1 MFRDEKEI
9 REDCNEVEEE
19 CTDELTEATEATEEC
34 NSEEAPATCHD
45 EGASQE
51 VADVEEESADEVVA
65 EECAEVAE
73 PCEEEPCEEAP
84 CEEESA
90 DEEPCGEAPC
100 DETAVAE
107 APEEE
112 ASEEEDSDE
121 ILTMEDAEALDF
133 DPLQPG
139 DVLEGTVV
147 QVNEENVLVDV
158 RYKSDGVIPYSE
170 LRLKSGEKPQEV
182 FSVGQEIPVYI
193 LSVDGRD
200 GAVLASYRR
209 ALDEI
214 AWDHL
219 YELHEEGAIIEAP
232 VVEEVK
238 GGLVLDVLGLRG
250 FMPASHVDR
259 GFVSDLS
266 QYVGED
272 VRAKVVELDRNKN
285 RIIISRKAVIENEYA
300 QQRDETWAELEEG
313 QVRSG
318 VVKGLTDFGAFVD
331 LGGVDGL
338 LHVSQ
343 MSWGRVDHPSDVL
356 KVGEEIDVQVLKVDR
371 EGEKISLGLK
381 QLLADPWESIAENYS
396 AGEVVKGRIMR
407 IAPFGAFVQLEPGV
421 EGLVHISELADYHV
435 TEPSEVVSEGEDVQV
450 KVLRVQPEERRI
462 SLSLKEARRE
472 VEPKPRKQAAR
483 RTGNLTL
490 GDVFGDLLTETRDRL
505 RDEEEE
511 NEETEKT
518 ENGGES
524 EENEEKEE

>member
-1 MFRDEKEI
+1 MFSDEKEI

-19 CTDELTEATEATEEC
+19 CTEESTEELK
-34 NSEEAPATCHD
+34 TD
-45 EGASQE
+45 E
-51 VADVEEESADEVVA
+51 EVVA
-65 EECAEVAE
+65 EEATG
-73 PCEEEPCEEAP
+73 EEA
-84 CEEESA
+84 EESPVA
-90 DEEPCGEAPC
+90 SDEMT
-100 DETAVAE
+100 DETSSA
-107 APEEE
+107 E
-112 ASEEEDSDE
+112 ASEEETPETGEENPEAAEDTPEVEAESAEAEEEEVDDTVAAESAEEETEEDADE

-139 DVLEGTVV
+139 DVLEGTIV
-147 QVNEENVLVDV
+147 QVNDENVLVDV
-158 RYKSDGVIPYSE
+158 RYKSDGVIPLSE
-170 LRLKSGEKPQEV
+170 LRLKSGEKPEDV
-182 FSVGQEIPVYI
+182 FDVGQEIPVYI

-219 YELHEEGAIIEAP
+219 YELHEENATIEAP

-266 QYVGED
+266 QYVGEE

-285 RIIISRKAVIENEYA
+285 RIIVSRKAVLEKEHA
-300 QQRDETWAELEEG
+300 KQREQTWAELEEG
-313 QVRSG
+313 QVREG
-318 VVKGLTDFGAFVD
+318 VVKGITDFGAFVD

-356 KVGEEIDVQVLKVDR
+356 GVGEEIEVKVLKVDR
-371 EGEKISLGLK
+371 EEEKISLGLK
-381 QLLADPWESIAENYS
+381 QLLPDPWETIEDKYS
-396 AGEVVKGRIMR
+396 SGQIVKGRIMR

-450 KVLRVQPEERRI
+450 KVLRVQPDERRI

-472 VEPKPRKQAAR
+472 VEPTPRKTTR

-505 RDEEEE
+505 RDEENEE
-511 NEETEKT
+511 NG
-518 ENGGES
+518 ENGENGEES
-524 EENEEKEE
+524 EDEDEEKE

>member
-1 MFRDEKEI
+1 VFRDEKEI
-9 REDCNEVEEE
+9 REDCNEEER
-19 CTDELTEATEATEEC
+19 TDELTEATEECSAEEVETTCAEDEVCEEVTEEAPVASEEACEESGECDEDTEPTEEC
-34 NSEEAPATCHD
+34 
-45 EGASQE
+45 
-51 VADVEEESADEVVA
+51 
-65 EECAEVAE
+65 
-73 PCEEEPCEEAP
+73 CEEDEPSE
-84 CEEESA
+84 
-90 DEEPCGEAPC
+90 DL
-100 DETAVAE
+100 
-107 APEEE
+107 EE
-112 ASEEEDSDE
+112 ASEEEDSEESEDE

-147 QVNEENVLVDV
+147 QVNDENVLVDV

-170 LRLKSGEKPQEV
+170 LRLKSGESPEDV
-182 FSVGQEIPVYI
+182 FSIGQEIPVYI

-266 QYVGED
+266 QYVGEE

-285 RIIISRKAVIENEYA
+285 RIIASRKAVIENEHA
-300 QQRDETWAELEEG
+300 KQRDETWAELEEG
-313 QVRSG
+313 QVRTG

-356 KVGEEIDVQVLKVDR
+356 KVGEEIDVKVLKVDR

-381 QLLADPWESIAENYS
+381 QLLPDPWSTIEENY
-396 AGEVVKGRIMR
+396 APGQVVGGRIMR

-450 KVLRVQPEERRI
+450 KVLRVQPDERRI

-472 VEPKPRKQAAR
+472 VEPTPRKQTR

-505 RDEEEE
+505 REDEEEE
-511 NEETEKT
+511 
-518 ENGGES
+518 S
-524 EENEEKEE
+524 EEESKEE